1 MLSMAN
7 RFEITDGPC
16 EDEDIIVIHLGRVLS
31 ELEYNAVVDSIVKML
46 NKRFPDQSYKLPS

>member
-1 MLSMAN
+1 MAN
-7 RFEITDGPC
+7 EFEITDGPC